1 MSLLKIRE
9 ERKRLGVGVKRG
21 AKTIT
26 LTVLLIIVL
35 FLIVY
40 LNRTA

>member
-9 ERKRLGVGVKRG
+9 DRKKLGGTIRRG
-21 AKTIT
+21 PRTI
-26 LTVLLIIVL
+26 VLILLLALVL

-40 LNRTA
+40 LGRIS

>member
-21 AKTIT
+21 PKTIS
-26 LTVLLIIVL
+26 LIALLVVVIL
-35 FLIVY
+35 LIVY
-40 LNRTA
+40 LNRVA